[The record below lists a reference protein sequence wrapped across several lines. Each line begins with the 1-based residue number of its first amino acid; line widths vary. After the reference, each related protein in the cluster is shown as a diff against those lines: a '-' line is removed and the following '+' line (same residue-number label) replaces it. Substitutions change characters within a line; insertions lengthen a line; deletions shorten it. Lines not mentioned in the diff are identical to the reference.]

1 MFTTWP
7 EVSDIS
13 EKVHIKTQLEIY
25 NDTAVFSEENHIQSD
40 TSTHKITL
48 QEAYNY

>member
-25 NDTAVFSEENHIQSD
+25 DTAVFSEENHIQSD
-40 TSTHKITL
+40 TSTHTITL